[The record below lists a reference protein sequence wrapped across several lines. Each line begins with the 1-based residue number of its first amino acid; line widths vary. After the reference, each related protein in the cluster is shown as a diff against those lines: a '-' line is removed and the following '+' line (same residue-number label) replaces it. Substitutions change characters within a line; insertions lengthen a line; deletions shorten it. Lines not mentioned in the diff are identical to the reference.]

1 MKLKRKKKIITIL
14 ILIIISYVIYVSSD
28 IYFYGNI
35 DELNKADAAI
45 ILGAGVWGDEP
56 SPVFKERIN
65 HGIWLYTN
73 DYVDKLIFTGGKGKG
88 EAYSESSVAM
98 NYAIANSVYM
108 YQTINIIGSDNN
120 FKSETYD
127 FETTNISGTGSNEFV
142 KVIVFGSIYSFE
154 LLEIIWDDNLESSD
168 YRVLES
174 IDFVRNKEIVIE
186 TTLPEGIP
194 GEMIRWKDEEGNTYE
209 QYLKYDG
216 IGISGILILPK

>member
-73 DYVDKLIFTGGKGKG
+73 DYVDNLIFTGGKGKG

-98 NYAIANSVYM
+98 NYAIANSVSSEDIFIEE
-108 YQTINIIGSDNN
+108 QSTITQDNLLYASKIIEDNN
-120 FKSETYD
+120 FSQVIIVSDPLHMKRAMLMANDYGLKAWASPTPTTKYTSMKSKLPFLFRE
-127 FETTNISGTGSNEFV
+127 
-142 KVIVFGSIYSFE
+142 VFLYIGYQF
-154 LLEIIWDDNLESSD
+154 
-168 YRVLES
+168 YR
-174 IDFVRNKEIVIE
+174 IVI
-186 TTLPEGIP
+186 
-194 GEMIRWKDEEGNTYE
+194 
-209 QYLKYDG
+209 
-216 IGISGILILPK
+216 

>member
-98 NYAIANSVYM
+98 NYAIANSVSSEDIFIEE
-108 YQTINIIGSDNN
+108 QSTITQDNLLYASKIIEDNN
-120 FKSETYD
+120 FSQVIIVSDPLHMKRAMLMANDYGLKAWASPTPTTKYTSMKSKLPFLFRE
-127 FETTNISGTGSNEFV
+127 
-142 KVIVFGSIYSFE
+142 VFLYIGYQF
-154 LLEIIWDDNLESSD
+154 
-168 YRVLES
+168 YR
-174 IDFVRNKEIVIE
+174 IVI
-186 TTLPEGIP
+186 
-194 GEMIRWKDEEGNTYE
+194 
-209 QYLKYDG
+209 
-216 IGISGILILPK
+216 